1 MSGLVGFINSG
12 FYDHDYGYPAFCRKN
27 HKLKVKPP
35 VKELR
40 FPKELTVRFHLDGS
54 GPNTSSS
61 DKAGLDELATIEK
74 NGSEL
79 IMAAVMIEDRMIEAV
94 SKLLFGTGA
103 DSRKTRQFFADEI
116 MGTSDFSYAF
126 KRRVFTRLLE
136 STGALDAAG
145 IKELKAGLTKVME
158 WRNAFAH
165 GKVLHENNAGYILRY
180 YSGGRQELI
189 LDDAFFE
196 RVESTLRN
204 CLYTCNGG
212 IQAE

>member
-1 MSGLVGFINSG
+1 
-12 FYDHDYGYPAFCRKN
+12 
-27 HKLKVKPP
+27 

-40 FPKELTVRFHLDGS
+40 FPKGLTIRFHLDGS
-54 GPNTSSS
+54 NPKSSPS
-61 DKAGLDELATIEK
+61 GGAGLDELATIEK

-79 IMAAVMIEDRMIEAV
+79 IMAAVILEDRMIEAV
-94 SKLLFGTGA
+94 SKLLFGTA
-103 DSRKTRQFFADEI
+103 TESRKAREFFAEEI

-136 STGALDAAG
+136 STGALDSTS
-145 IKELKAGLTKVME
+145 IKELKAGLNKVME

-165 GKVLHENNAGYILRY
+165 GKVLHEHSAGYVLQY
-180 YSGGRQELI
+180 YSGGRQELV

-204 CLYTCNGG
+204 CLYACNGV
-212 IQAE
+212 IQAKWPEA